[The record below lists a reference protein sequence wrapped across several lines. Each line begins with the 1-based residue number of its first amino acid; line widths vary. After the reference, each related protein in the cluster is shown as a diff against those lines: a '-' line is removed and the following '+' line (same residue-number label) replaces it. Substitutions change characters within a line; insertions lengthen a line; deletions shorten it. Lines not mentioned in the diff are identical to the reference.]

1 MQLIA
6 CEVAG
11 YRSLHNIR
19 LPLERVS
26 VLVGENG
33 VGKSNMLRSLELL
46 QAAATG
52 TICRLL
58 ADEGGLGRVLWAGR
72 TTPASGPAPTSIRLT
87 ARFAGMRY
95 AIEIAAPATG
105 EAALPSEPT
114 VREETLAHTGI
125 GDDGSGERIVM
136 HRKGAEVRLRDGR
149 GQRQHFKQH
158 LLPSETALHA
168 FRDGASYP
176 ELAYVRQLLEGWRIY
191 DRFDLSPDALSR
203 KSSLGQ
209 TTPALAADG
218 RDLASALATIFDI
231 KRDPES
237 LLAPLRDAFPGA
249 GLEASVADGQASFRL
264 RLPDI
269 ERPLQAR
276 ELSEGALK
284 YICLLALLSAYR
296 KPALIAINEPEAGL
310 HESFLPPLARLIARS
325 KGGSEAGSQ
334 ICIVT
339 QSSALA
345 REIAKAADITPMKVV
360 REEAR
365 TRIEGVSVEVPAK
378 PAKPATRAAPPAS
391 DASPASSTPSPAPDR
406 AETRS
411 TPAASASEPPAA
423 SDKEDTAIVTIKPA
437 PAKAG
442 EPEIDAQIEEVRS
455 LTAARAVLAE
465 IRKLIGRLREHPD
478 ELADI
483 HPKIEARLAKLRDTA
498 VALPP
503 EFAALTARLD
513 DELRSMVAKPGATE
527 KGVV

>member
-11 YRSLHNIR
+11 YRSLHAVR

-46 QAAATG
+46 QAAAAG

-58 ADEGGLGRVLWAGR
+58 ADEGGLARVLWAGR
-72 TTPASGPAPTSIRLT
+72 STPGSGPVPTSVRLT
-87 ARFAGMRY
+87 ARFAGLRY
-95 AIEIAAPATG
+95 AIEIAAPEPG
-105 EAALPSEPT
+105 EAALPNEPT

-136 HRKGAEVRLRDGR
+136 HRQGAEVRLRDAR

-168 FRDGASYP
+168 FRDSSSYP
-176 ELAYVRQLLEGWRIY
+176 ELAYIRQLLESWRIY
-191 DRFDLSPDALSR
+191 DRFDLSSDAPAR
-203 KSSLGQ
+203 APSLGLC
-209 TTPALAADG
+209 TPALAADG
-218 RDLASALATIFDI
+218 HDLASALATIFDI
-231 KRDPES
+231 KREPES

-249 GLEASVADGQASFRL
+249 SLEASVTDGQASFRL

-284 YICLLALLSAYR
+284 YICLLAMLTAYR

-325 KGGSEAGSQ
+325 SADGDAGSQ

-345 REIAKAADITPMKVV
+345 REIAKAADVKPMKVV

-365 TRIEGVSVEVPAK
+365 TRIEGVSVDAPLKAAK
-378 PAKPATRAAPPAS
+378 PASAGTPPMSPSRPAGFAEPSAPERSDPRGAS
-391 DASPASSTPSPAPDR
+391 ADADEASTTVTIKSAGTK
-406 AETRS
+406 
-411 TPAASASEPPAA
+411 ASEP
-423 SDKEDTAIVTIKPA
+423 EL
-437 PAKAG
+437 
-442 EPEIDAQIEEVRS
+442 DAQIEEVRS

-465 IRKLIGRLREHPD
+465 IRKLIARLREHPD
-478 ELADI
+478 ELSDI

-503 EFAALTARLD
+503 EFAALTSRLNE
-513 DELRSMVAKPGATE
+513 ELRSMVAKPEAKE

>member
-11 YRSLHNIR
+11 YRSLHAVR
-19 LPLERVS
+19 LPTGRVS

-46 QAAATG
+46 QAAAAG

-58 ADEGGLGRVLWAGR
+58 ADEGGLSRVLWAGR
-72 TTPASGPAPTSIRLT
+72 ATPASGAAPVSIRLT
-87 ARFAGMRY
+87 AHFSGLRY
-95 AIEIAAPATG
+95 QLEIGSPAPG
-105 EAALPSEPT
+105 DAALPSEPT
-114 VREETLAHTGI
+114 VREETLAHVGI

-136 HRKGAEVRLRDGR
+136 HRQGAEVRLRDAR

-168 FRDGASYP
+168 FRDSASYP
-176 ELAYVRQLLEGWRIY
+176 ELAYVRQLLESWRIY
-191 DRFDLSPDALSR
+191 DRFDLSADAPSR
-203 KSSLGQ
+203 APSLGLC
-209 TTPALAADG
+209 TPALAPDG
-218 RDLASALATIFDI
+218 GDLASALATIFDI
-231 KRDPES
+231 KREPES
-237 LLAPLRDAFPGA
+237 LLGPLRDAFPGA
-249 GLEASVADGQASFRL
+249 ALETSVTDGQASFRL

-284 YICLLALLSAYR
+284 YICLLAVLTAYR

-325 KGGSEAGSQ
+325 AVDTQ
-334 ICIVT
+334 VCVVT
-339 QSSALA
+339 QSGALA
-345 REIAKAADITPMKVV
+345 REIARAASVTPMKVV

-365 TRIEGVSVEVPAK
+365 TRIEGVVAADPRARMQAGASGAPAAEASVPAHER
-378 PAKPATRAAPPAS
+378 PEPRPEAL
-391 DASPASSTPSPAPDR
+391 
-406 AETRS
+406 
-411 TPAASASEPPAA
+411 PAAGDSSPVA
-423 SDKEDTAIVTIKPA
+423 IKPA
-437 PAKAG
+437 PGKSG

-455 LTAARAVLAE
+455 LTAARTVLAE

-503 EFAALTARLD
+503 EFSALTGRLD
-513 DELRSMVAKPGATE
+513 EELRSMVAKPAKE

>member
-11 YRSLHNIR
+11 YRSLHTVR

-58 ADEGGLGRVLWAGR
+58 ADEGGLSRVLWAGR
-72 TTPASGPAPTSIRLT
+72 STPASGPAPTSIRLT
-87 ARFAGMRY
+87 ARFAGLRY
-95 AIEIAAPATG
+95 AIEIAAPAPG
-105 EAALPSEPT
+105 EAALPNEAT

-125 GDDGSGERIVM
+125 GDNGSGERIVM
-136 HRKGAEVRLRDGR
+136 QRKGAEVRLRDAR
-149 GQRQHFKQH
+149 GQRRHFKQH
-158 LLPSETALHA
+158 LLPPETALHA
-168 FRDGASYP
+168 FRDGDSYP
-176 ELAYVRQLLEGWRIY
+176 ELAYVRQLLESWRIY
-191 DRFDLSPDALSR
+191 DRFDLSADALSR
-203 KSSLGQ
+203 APSLGQ
-209 TTPALAADG
+209 MTPALAADG
-218 RDLASALATIFDI
+218 RDLAAALATIFDI

-249 GLEASVADGQASFRL
+249 GLDASVVDGQASFRL

-325 KGGSEAGSQ
+325 EGGSDAGSQ

-345 REIAKAADITPMKVV
+345 REIAKAAGITPMKVV

-365 TRIEGVSVEVPAK
+365 TRIEGVSVEVPARV
-378 PAKPATRAAPPAS
+378 AKPVTRGTPPSSGARPAS
-391 DASPASSTPSPAPDR
+391 ITPSPAAER
-406 AETRS
+406 TETRS
-411 TPAASASEPPAA
+411 TPAAAAVPAVAAADQDDSA
-423 SDKEDTAIVTIKPA
+423 TVTIKTA

-465 IRKLIGRLREHPD
+465 IRKLIARLREHPD
-478 ELADI
+478 ELAEI
-483 HPKIEARLAKLRDTA
+483 HPKIEARLAKLRDTT

-513 DELRSMVAKPGATE
+513 EELRTMVAKPSAKE

>member
-6 CEVAG
+6 CEIAG
-11 YRSLHNIR
+11 YRSLHAVR
-19 LPLERVS
+19 LPLGRVS

-52 TICRLL
+52 SICRLL
-58 ADEGGLGRVLWAGR
+58 ADEGGLSRVLWAGR
-72 TTPASGPAPTSIRLT
+72 STPASGPAPTSVRLT
-87 ARFAGMRY
+87 ARFTGLRY
-95 AIEIAAPATG
+95 SIEIAAPAPG
-105 EAALPSEPT
+105 EAALPNEPT

-136 HRKGAEVRLRDGR
+136 HRQGAEVRLRDAR

-158 LLPSETALHA
+158 LLPSEPALHA
-168 FRDGASYP
+168 FRDSASYP
-176 ELAYVRQLLEGWRIY
+176 ELAYIRQLLESWRIY
-191 DRFDLSPDALSR
+191 DRFDLSADAPAR
-203 KSSLGQ
+203 APSLGVC
-209 TTPALAADG
+209 TPALAADG

-231 KRDPES
+231 KREPES

-249 GLEASVADGQASFRL
+249 SLEASVAEGQASFRL

-284 YICLLALLSAYR
+284 YICLLAMLTAYR

-325 KGGSEAGSQ
+325 AGSDDTGSQ
-334 ICIVT
+334 LCIVT

-345 REIAKAADITPMKVV
+345 REIAKAADIKPMKVV

-365 TRIEGVSVEVPAK
+365 TRIDGVSVEMPAK
-378 PAKPATRAAPPAS
+378 PAKPLDTPAS
-391 DASPASSTPSPAPDR
+391 AIPAARPAMAPAPAITEPR
-406 AETRS
+406 GA
-411 TPAASASEPPAA
+411 PATADNDDSA
-423 SDKEDTAIVTIKPA
+423 TVTIKTTPA
-437 PAKAG
+437 SAG
-442 EPEIDAQIEEVRS
+442 EPELDAQIEEVRS
-455 LTAARAVLAE
+455 LTAARTVLAE
-465 IRKLIGRLREHPD
+465 IRKLIARLREHPG

-503 EFAALTARLD
+503 EFSALTARLD
-513 DELRSMVAKPGATE
+513 EELRSMVATPPAKE

>member
-11 YRSLHNIR
+11 YRSLHAVR

-46 QAAATG
+46 QAAAAG
-52 TICRLL
+52 TVCRLL

-72 TTPASGPAPTSIRLT
+72 STPASGPAPTGIRLT
-87 ARFAGMRY
+87 ARFAGLRY
-95 AIEIAAPATG
+95 AIEIAAPAPG
-105 EAALPSEPT
+105 EAALPNEPT

-136 HRKGAEVRLRDGR
+136 HRQGAEVRLRDAR

-168 FRDGASYP
+168 FRDSASYP
-176 ELAYVRQLLEGWRIY
+176 ELAYVRQLLESWRFY
-191 DRFDLSPDALSR
+191 DRFDLSADAPSR
-203 KSSLGQ
+203 APSLGLC
-209 TTPALAADG
+209 TPALAADG

-249 GLEASVADGQASFRL
+249 GLEAPVADGLASFRL

-269 ERPLQAR
+269 ERPLHAR

-284 YICLLALLSAYR
+284 YICLIALLSAYR

-310 HESFLPPLARLIARS
+310 HESFLPPLARLIARV
-325 KGGSEAGSQ
+325 GGDGETGSQ

-345 REIAKAADITPMKVV
+345 REIAKAADIKPMKVV
-360 REEAR
+360 REDAR
-365 TRIEGVSVEVPAK
+365 TRIEGVSAQMPAQAAK
-378 PAKPATRAAPPAS
+378 PAAGGDKPALPATRPSSAAPPLA
-391 DASPASSTPSPAPDR
+391 AER
-406 AETRS
+406 AEPRHA
-411 TPAASASEPPAA
+411 PAATDDDSAV
-423 SDKEDTAIVTIKPA
+423 VTIKSGT
-437 PAKAG
+437 AKAG
-442 EPEIDAQIEEVRS
+442 EPELDAQIEEVRS

-503 EFAALTARLD
+503 EFSALTGRLD
-513 DELRSMVAKPGATE
+513 EELRSMVARPAGPAGAKE

>member
-6 CEVAG
+6 CEIAG
-11 YRSLHNIR
+11 YRSLHAVR
-19 LPLERVS
+19 LPLGRVS

-52 TICRLL
+52 SICRLL
-58 ADEGGLGRVLWAGR
+58 ADEGGLSRVLWAGR
-72 TTPASGPAPTSIRLT
+72 ATPASGPAPTSIRFT
-87 ARFAGMRY
+87 ARFTGLRY
-95 AIEIAAPATG
+95 AIEIAAPAPG
-105 EAALPSEPT
+105 EAALPNEPT

-136 HRKGAEVRLRDGR
+136 HRQGAEVRLRDAR

-158 LLPSETALHA
+158 LLPSEPALHA
-168 FRDGASYP
+168 FRDSASYP
-176 ELAYVRQLLEGWRIY
+176 ELAYIRQLLESWRIY
-191 DRFDLSPDALSR
+191 DRFDLSADAPAR
-203 KSSLGQ
+203 APSLGVC
-209 TTPALAADG
+209 TPALSADG
-218 RDLASALATIFDI
+218 HDLASALATIFDI
-231 KRDPES
+231 KREPES

-249 GLEASVADGQASFRL
+249 NLEASVAEGQASFRL

-284 YICLLALLSAYR
+284 YICLLAMLTAYR

-325 KGGSEAGSQ
+325 AGSGDTGSQ
-334 ICIVT
+334 LCIVT

-345 REIAKAADITPMKVV
+345 REIGKAADIKPMRVV

-365 TRIEGVSVEVPAK
+365 TRIDGVSAEMPAK
-378 PAKPATRAAPPAS
+378 PAKPLDTAS
-391 DASPASSTPSPAPDR
+391 AI
-406 AETRS
+406 
-411 TPAASASEPPAA
+411 PAARPAVSPVPSMTESRSAPAA
-423 SDKEDTAIVTIKPA
+423 ADNDDTATVTIKSG
-437 PAKAG
+437 AG
-442 EPEIDAQIEEVRS
+442 EPELDAQIEEVRS

-465 IRKLIGRLREHPD
+465 IRKLIARLREHPD

-503 EFAALTARLD
+503 EFSALTARLD
-513 DELRSMVAKPGATE
+513 EELRSMVAAPPAKE

>member
-11 YRSLHNIR
+11 YRSLHAVR
-19 LPLERVS
+19 LPLARVS

-46 QAAATG
+46 QAAAAG

-72 TTPASGPAPTSIRLT
+72 STPASGPAPTSIRLT
-87 ARFAGMRY
+87 ARFAGLRY
-95 AIEIAAPATG
+95 SIEIAAPAAG
-105 EAALPSEPT
+105 EAALPNEPT

-136 HRKGAEVRLRDGR
+136 HRQGSEVRLRDAR

-158 LLPSETALHA
+158 LLPSEAALHA
-168 FRDGASYP
+168 FRDSASYP
-176 ELAYVRQLLEGWRIY
+176 ELAYIRQLLESWRIY
-191 DRFDLSPDALSR
+191 DRFDLSADAASR
-203 KSSLGQ
+203 APSLGVC
-209 TTPALAADG
+209 TPALAGDG
-218 RDLASALATIFDI
+218 GDLASALATIFDI

-249 GLEASVADGQASFRL
+249 SLEASVADGQASFRL

-284 YICLLALLSAYR
+284 YICLIALLSAYR

-325 KGGSEAGSQ
+325 GSGSEPGSQ

-345 REIAKAADITPMKVV
+345 REIAKAADIKPMRVV

-365 TRIEGVSVEVPAK
+365 TRIEGVSVETPARVAK
-378 PAKPATRAAPPAS
+378 PASGDT
-391 DASPASSTPSPAPDR
+391 PAPSAPR
-406 AETRS
+406 PTS
-411 TPAASASEPPAA
+411 IAATDDDSA
-423 SDKEDTAIVTIKPA
+423 TVTIKSGGANPS
-437 PAKAG
+437 
-442 EPEIDAQIEEVRS
+442 EPELDAQIEEVRS

-503 EFAALTARLD
+503 EFAALTGRLD
-513 DELRSMVAKPGATE
+513 EELRSMVAKPGATE

>member
-11 YRSLHNIR
+11 YRSLHNVR

-46 QAAATG
+46 QAAAAG
-52 TICRLL
+52 TICRSL

-72 TTPASGPAPTSIRLT
+72 STPASGPPPTSIRLT
-87 ARFAGMRY
+87 ARFAGLRY
-95 AIEIAAPATG
+95 TIEIAAPAPG
-105 EAALPSEPT
+105 EAALPGEPT

-125 GDDGSGERIVM
+125 GDNGSGERIVM
-136 HRKGAEVRLRDGR
+136 HRQGTDVRLRDAG
-149 GQRQHFKQH
+149 GQRRHFKQH

-176 ELAYVRQLLEGWRIY
+176 ELAYVRQLLESWRIY
-191 DRFDLSPDALSR
+191 DRFDLSAEALSR
-203 KSSLGQ
+203 APSLGQ

-218 RDLASALATIFDI
+218 RDLAAALATIFDI

-249 GLEASVADGQASFRL
+249 SLEASVADGQASFRL

-325 KGGSEAGSQ
+325 MNGSDAGSQ

-345 REIAKAADITPMKVV
+345 REIAKAADIKPMKVV

-365 TRIEGVSVEVPAK
+365 TRIEGVSVEAPTKAAK
-378 PAKPATRAAPPAS
+378 PAARGIPPSPDTRPPG
-391 DASPASSTPSPAPDR
+391 STPSPAAER

-411 TPAASASEPPAA
+411 VPAPGLAA
-423 SDKEDTAIVTIKPA
+423 GTGAADSTDTATVTIKPA

-465 IRKLIGRLREHPD
+465 IRKLIARLREHPD
-478 ELADI
+478 ELAEI
-483 HPKIEARLAKLRDTA
+483 HPKIEARLAKLRDTT

-513 DELRSMVAKPGATE
+513 EELRSMVTKPGAKE

>member
-11 YRSLHNIR
+11 YRSLHNVR

-46 QAAATG
+46 QAAAVG
-52 TICRLL
+52 TICGSL

-72 TTPASGPAPTSIRLT
+72 STPASGPAPTSIRLT
-87 ARFAGMRY
+87 ARFAELRY
-95 AIEIAAPATG
+95 AIEIAAPAPG
-105 EAALPSEPT
+105 ESALPGEPT

-125 GDDGSGERIVM
+125 GDNGSGERIVM
-136 HRKGAEVRLRDGR
+136 HRQGAEVRLRDAG
-149 GQRQHFKQH
+149 GQRRHFKQH

-176 ELAYVRQLLEGWRIY
+176 ELAYVRQLLESWRVY
-191 DRFDLSPDALSR
+191 DRFDLSADALSR
-203 KSSLGQ
+203 APSLGR

-249 GLEASVADGQASFRL
+249 GLEASVVDGQASFRL

-325 KGGSEAGSQ
+325 VSGSDTGSQ

-345 REIAKAADITPMKVV
+345 REIAKAADINPMKVV

-365 TRIEGVSVEVPAK
+365 TRIEGVSVEAPAKAAK
-378 PAKPATRAAPPAS
+378 PAARSTPPTS
-391 DASPASSTPSPAPDR
+391 DARPANITPSPSVER

-411 TPAASASEPPAA
+411 APAAAA
-423 SDKEDTAIVTIKPA
+423 TDQDDTATVTIKPA

-465 IRKLIGRLREHPD
+465 IRKLIARLREHPD
-478 ELADI
+478 ELAEI
-483 HPKIEARLAKLRDTA
+483 HPKIEARLAKLRDTT

-513 DELRSMVAKPGATE
+513 EELRSMVAKPGAKE